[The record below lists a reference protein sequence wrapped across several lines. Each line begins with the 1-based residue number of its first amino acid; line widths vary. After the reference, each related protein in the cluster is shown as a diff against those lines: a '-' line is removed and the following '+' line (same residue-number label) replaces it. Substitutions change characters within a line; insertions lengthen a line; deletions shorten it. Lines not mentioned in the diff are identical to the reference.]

1 MMVSLRLAC
10 TVALVAVCS
19 ASLGGCVV
27 RGTPQIDRARACQDA
42 LAVLRQAA
50 EDRSPATRV
59 HVMEALPLAL
69 GRDAG
74 PMCKQA
80 LSDPSAEVR
89 FAAAMAT
96 GDLRYEPAREKLLR
110 LAKYKVQGAE
120 RDART
125 YCAVIYAL
133 HRLGD
138 DSHTGELGELLFDRR
153 QNVRASAAVILG
165 KMREPSA
172 TVPLNEALAQ
182 ELDHGMRLELTRS
195 LARCGDRRSLR
206 LLEAYTKAQ
215 FVDERV
221 VAIRAM
227 AELKS
232 PMGARIFLQVLG
244 GDESPRVRV
253 TAAGALARIGAEN
266 SAGFRYCA
274 WAALKPRETMRR
286 ALGGRREAT
295 DQETAS
301 LQRLA
306 AMALG
311 WSTRGEAIDVLA
323 ALIASDDGGVRV
335 AAAAAILQAMPQY
348 RRGLRPLRD
357 GQARKQEPKP
367 RAEPR
372 VRPRG
377 PKVHS
382 AGAKD

>member
-1 MMVSLRLAC
+1 M
-10 TVALVAVCS
+10 
-19 ASLGGCVV
+19 
-27 RGTPQIDRARACQDA
+27 
-42 LAVLRQAA
+42 LRQAA
-50 EDRSPATRV
+50 EDRNPATRV

-74 PMCKQA
+74 AMCKQA
-80 LSDPSAEVR
+80 LSDSSAEVR
-89 FAAAMAT
+89 FAAAIAT
-96 GDLRYEPAREKLLR
+96 GNLRYKPAREKLLR

-138 DSHTGELGELLFDRR
+138 DSHTGELGELLFDSR
-153 QNVRASAAVILG
+153 QNVRASAAVVLG

-172 TVPLNEALAQ
+172 AVPLKEALAR

-195 LARCGDRRSLR
+195 LARCGDRRALR

-221 VAIRAM
+221 LAIQAM
-227 AELKS
+227 AELRS
-232 PMGARIFLQVLG
+232 PMGTRVFLQLLR

-266 SAGFRYCA
+266 RAGFRYCA
-274 WAALKPRETMRR
+274 QAALQPQKIMRR
-286 ALGGRREAT
+286 AFRGRREAT

-306 AMALG
+306 AMAMG

-323 ALIASDDGGVRV
+323 ALMASNDGGVRV

-348 RRGLRPLRD
+348 RRGLKPLR
-357 GQARKQEPKP
+357 GGEARKKEPKP
-367 RAEPR
+367 PTEPP
-372 VRPRG
+372 VRPKG
-377 PKVHS
+377 PKLHS